1 MIQNKIW
8 RWPLACA
15 LAFSAAAWSEAVSLE
30 RNQAEV
36 QAVTFKNPVVWADV
50 PDPDVLPDV
59 LPMWSL
65 WGDPAVAG
73 AAGVTRWI
81 IAPFHGALVPLH
93 PQQHVNQYKE
103 YLLYLLFSFQNDF

>member
-1 MIQNKIW
+1 MMIQNKIW

-50 PDPDVLPDV
+50 PDPDVIFLYGEHDHAPDA
-59 LPMWSL
+59 WCA
-65 WGDPAVAG
+65 GDAFQRFG
-73 AAGVTRWI
+73 ELGN
-81 IAPFHGALVPLH
+81 GKL
-93 PQQHVNQYKE
+93 
-103 YLLYLLFSFQNDF
+103 SFR

>member
-50 PDPDVLPDV
+50 PDPDVIRV
-59 LPMWSL
+59 
-65 WGDPAVAG
+65 GDYFYMVSTTMHLMPAGDAFQG
-73 AAGVTRWI
+73 LGEL
-81 IAPFHGALVPLH
+81 GNGKL
-93 PQQHVNQYKE
+93 
-103 YLLYLLFSFQNDF
+103 SFR